1 MTHTHFMTRRRLQ
14 PIWRERD
21 GMVGPNGLI
30 GVPLRGK
37 RMKRLAA
44 APTYRRCIRGD
55 VAF

>member
-1 MTHTHFMTRRRLQ
+1 MAHTHFMPRRRLQ

-37 RMKRLAA
+37 
-44 APTYRRCIRGD
+44 THE
-55 VAF
+55 AFGCGAYLSQVY